1 MEYCTTRDCSIQFI
15 KGEIPLNSVCIAE
28 QPLEIKEWQG
38 QRVITLKDVD
48 RVHQR
53 PNGTASRNFK
63 SNRKHFISNVD
74 YFQITR
80 RDFGTKFVPN
90 SKLEGNPNLT
100 VILLT
105 ESGYL
110 MLAKSLTDDLAW
122 DVQRALVNNYFR
134 GRQPVQQQLP
144 MDAPM
149 PVRKTFRGVPVMT
162 TGDFDR
168 VTNDNIG
175 SHLTHNCRVN
185 WMEPPMAATGMILKE
200 FRNENRH
207 TRVAAAGKLYL
218 LYENDVR
225 RLMHHFHLTAD
236 EAFLSEYFGTEPKKE
251 TVTVLPSNDD
261 MRFAVRQADLLFSIA
276 KEIKD
281 PFIKEMNLKAVSALL
296 VNVGLWS
303 QEDGTLT
310 VSMMDSALSD
320 AREKY
325 PRP

>member
-1 MEYCTTRDCSIQFI
+1 MNTI
-15 KGEIPLNSVCIAE
+15 CIVE

-38 QRVITLKDVD
+38 QRVITFKDVD

-53 PNGTASRNFK
+53 PDGTAGRNFRQ
-63 SNRKHFISNVD
+63 NRKRFILNEDFFEISPDEIRRNKIMEVSNALK
-74 YFQITR
+74 R
-80 RDFGTKFVPN
+80 
-90 SKLEGNPNLT
+90 SM
-100 VILLT
+100 ILLT

-175 SHLTHNCRVN
+175 AHLTHNCRVN
-185 WMEPPMAATGMILKE
+185 WMEPPMVATGMILKE

-236 EAFLSEYFGTEPKKE
+236 EDFLCEYFGTEPKKE

-296 VNVGLWS
+296 MNVGLWS
-303 QEDGTLT
+303 ENDGTLT
-310 VSMMDSALSD
+310 VSLMENALSD

>member
-1 MEYCTTRDCSIQFI
+1 MNT
-15 KGEIPLNSVCIAE
+15 VCIVE
-28 QPLEIKEWQG
+28 QPLEVKEWQG
-38 QRVITLKDVD
+38 QRVITFKDVD

-53 PNGTASRNFK
+53 PNGTARKRFSD
-63 SNRKHFISNVD
+63 NRKHFIANVD
-74 YFQITR
+74 YFLVKREDIEKNGSIKVFSSMSEKRTL
-80 RDFGTKFVPN
+80 GKFY
-90 SKLEGNPNLT
+90 SLEIPLKGLT
-100 VILLT
+100 LLT

-144 MDAPM
+144 METPM

-175 SHLTHNCRVN
+175 AHLTHNCRVN
-185 WMEPPMAATGMILKE
+185 WMEPPMAATGMMLKE

-236 EAFLSEYFGTEPKKE
+236 EAFLSEYFGTEPKEK

-261 MRFAVRQADLLFSIA
+261 MRFAVRQADLLFNIA

-296 VNVGLWS
+296 MNVGLWS
-303 QEDGTLT
+303 QEDGALT
-310 VSMMDSALSD
+310 ISLMENALAD
-320 AREKY
+320 ARVKY

>member
-1 MEYCTTRDCSIQFI
+1 MNT
-15 KGEIPLNSVCIAE
+15 VCIVE
-28 QPLEIKEWQG
+28 QPLEVKEWQG
-38 QRVITLKDVD
+38 QRVITFKDVD

-53 PNGTASRNFK
+53 PNGTARKRFSD
-63 SNRKHFISNVD
+63 NRKHFIANVD
-74 YFQITR
+74 YFLVKREDIEKNGSIKVFSSMSEKRTL
-80 RDFGTKFVPN
+80 GKFY
-90 SKLEGNPNLT
+90 SLEIPPKGLT
-100 VILLT
+100 LLT

-144 MDAPM
+144 METPM

-175 SHLTHNCRVN
+175 AHLTHNCRVN
-185 WMEPPMAATGMILKE
+185 WMEPPMAATGMMLKE

-303 QEDGTLT
+303 QEDGALT

>member
-1 MEYCTTRDCSIQFI
+1 
-15 KGEIPLNSVCIAE
+15 
-28 QPLEIKEWQG
+28 
-38 QRVITLKDVD
+38 
-48 RVHQR
+48 
-53 PNGTASRNFK
+53 
-63 SNRKHFISNVD
+63 
-74 YFQITR
+74 
-80 RDFGTKFVPN
+80 
-90 SKLEGNPNLT
+90 
-100 VILLT
+100 
-105 ESGYL
+105 
-110 MLAKSLTDDLAW
+110 
-122 DVQRALVNNYFR
+122 
-134 GRQPVQQQLP
+134 
-144 MDAPM
+144 
-149 PVRKTFRGVPVMT
+149 
-162 TGDFDR
+162 
-168 VTNDNIG
+168 
-175 SHLTHNCRVN
+175 
-185 WMEPPMAATGMILKE
+185 MAATGMILKE

-225 RLMHHFHLTAD
+225 RLMHHFHLKAD